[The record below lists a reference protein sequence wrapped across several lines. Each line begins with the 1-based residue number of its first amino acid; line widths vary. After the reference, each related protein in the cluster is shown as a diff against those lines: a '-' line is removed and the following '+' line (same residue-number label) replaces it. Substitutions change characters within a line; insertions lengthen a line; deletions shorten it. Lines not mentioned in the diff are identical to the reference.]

1 MPILV
6 DLISDED
13 DDILSEKAYECLE
26 ILGSEVVTELLN
38 KVYYICEERKP
49 YMWHSQKTI
58 ILDIYGKIERHMYAK
73 KLAPEETPMP
83 RLFGPQDEDD
93 LIDQVKYNSLLKILP
108 VLNGLLYDNVVNC
121 QKILNDTSLLKSMF
135 GVFSVQFPVDMHE
148 NALFAC
154 ANLI

>member
-1 MPILV
+1 
-6 DLISDED
+6 
-13 DDILSEKAYECLE
+13 
-26 ILGSEVVTELLN
+26 
-38 KVYYICEERKP
+38 
-49 YMWHSQKTI
+49 
-58 ILDIYGKIERHMYAK
+58 
-73 KLAPEETPMP
+73 MP